1 MQGLK
6 LNKDIYMLYFYE
18 IKETE
23 QGFIGDVPDLEME
36 TIEFKTKEEVVDALN
51 KGLSTFIE
59 MAYRQNNK
67 RIPLPTT
74 REFKKGDHYLYIP
87 IKYQLRISLWNTMY
101 DKHIRLIDLAKMLN
115 VSRAQVQKFFGD
127 KITCSVEFYEEAL
140 KVLNTY
146 PTVKCISR

>member
-1 MQGLK
+1 
-6 LNKDIYMLYFYE
+6 
-18 IKETE
+18 
-23 QGFIGDVPDLEME
+23 
-36 TIEFKTKEEVVDALN
+36 
-51 KGLSTFIE
+51 
-59 MAYRQNNK
+59 
-67 RIPLPTT
+67 
-74 REFKKGDHYLYIP
+74 
-87 IKYQLRISLWNTMY
+87 MY